1 MGRWGWRLFEGDQD
15 LDIAMTIVRELG
27 IQDSDWEHSMSA
39 MVSQTDMLTPPEAND
54 YCKTPEYSHELATIV
69 VPYVRGKLDT
79 NNMGDMLFAISKA
92 KETENS
98 FQETRYRTI
107 ILGALMLRAGAR
119 IREEDRQHL
128 LDLVPQI
135 NCTSRRTLLADHG
148 FRTPGRAQFLAALD
162 HYEPGVPRSLQEP
175 SCFGCGKIEG
185 DLGHKLL
192 LCKKCKVANYCGQKC
207 QRDQWRDH
215 RMSCIPAE
223 KRLIVNV

>member
-1 MGRWGWRLFEGDQD
+1 
-15 LDIAMTIVRELG
+15 MTIVRELG

-175 SCFGCGKIEG
+175 RLVLLRRMHVCRHFLLTTLKAASDVERLKAISVTSFCYAKSA
-185 DLGHKLL
+185 KLQIT
-192 LCKKCKVANYCGQKC
+192 VARYAIWKLSFFYP
-207 QRDQWRDH
+207 RDVD
-215 RMSCIPAE
+215 A
-223 KRLIVNV
+223 V